1 MLPDFVKKK
10 FSDYSKLVEFSGGKT
25 SYRKIRESSLP
36 AFIINFFD
44 CSLPHKDAP
53 ISKKEFDAIL
63 NKAIV
68 FNVNYIIKP
77 KNTIIKFLYG
87 DVETRPVEFI
97 REKLAYFQFYGYY
110 VNHINDFINMNSL
123 DIVSVNQVEHIIDDI
138 NKRLLEEIRDT
149 SNGDAQRLNLV
160 KLLYYFFV
168 DLTENNPINIKLPK
182 KILSVFLNDKG
193 FTAIKAKVNAFFSD
207 EIFIQEAIELMNPVS
222 KRTGKAKSDDGMS
235 EKQVKEIASKAKTS
249 LINNETLN
257 KDLASIR
264 ALKEKRSAEEKL
276 PEIEPPV
283 ELKTSI
289 KITPSNEIKDE
300 IKTPVEKKT
309 EKEKTKEKT
318 VEAKT
323 PEVTI
328 LPVQEKT
335 PHAGEKTADVKP
347 IRESETKMP
356 DVEPKT
362 LVINEEIYSSE
373 LLLESQ
379 FSSVKPE
386 EALTDKGVREKLL
399 IDLFIEKSYRK
410 KIIKKIFHKNETHF
424 KEEVGK
430 LLCCSSWSEAIPV
443 IEDIFKANKVNFY
456 SDAAVRFVDIMQSHF
471 TRTTV
476 YSSQK
481 QQGT

>member
-1 MLPDFVKKK
+1 MLPDFVRKK

-44 CSLPHKDAP
+44 CSLTHKEAP
-53 ISKKEFDAIL
+53 ISKKEFDTLL

-77 KNTIIKFLYG
+77 KNTILKFLYG

-123 DIVSVNQVEHIIDDI
+123 DVVSVNQVEHIINDI
-138 NKRLLEEIRDT
+138 NKRLLEEIKDST
-149 SNGDAQRLNLV
+149 NGDVQRLNLV

-168 DLTENNPINIKLPK
+168 DLTENNPVNIKLPK

-193 FTAIKAKVNAFFSD
+193 FSAIKARVNVFFSD
-207 EIFIQEAIELMNPVS
+207 EIFIQEAIELMNPVTQ
-222 KRTGKAKSDDGMS
+222 KAGKPKSDDGMS
-235 EKQVKEIASKAKTS
+235 EKQVKEIVSKAKTS
-249 LINNETLN
+249 LINNESLN
-257 KDLASIR
+257 KDLARIR
-264 ALKEKRSAEEKL
+264 ALEKKTVEEKTPDVKILPVIETNLPVEEKL
-276 PEIEPPV
+276 
-283 ELKTSI
+283 
-289 KITPSNEIKDE
+289 
-300 IKTPVEKKT
+300 
-309 EKEKTKEKT
+309 
-318 VEAKT
+318 
-323 PEVTI
+323 
-328 LPVQEKT
+328 
-335 PHAGEKTADVKP
+335 AGVKS
-347 IRESETKMP
+347 IRESDTKMP
-356 DVEPKT
+356 EVEPKA

-379 FSSVKPE
+379 FSSILPQ
-386 EALTDKGVREKLL
+386 EALKDNEVREKLL
-399 IDLFIEKSYRK
+399 NDLFCEKSYRK
-410 KIIKKIFHKNETHF
+410 KIIKKIFHKNESRF
-424 KEEVGK
+424 KEEVNK
-430 LLCCSSWSEAIPV
+430 LLGSSSWSKAIPL
-443 IEDIFKANKVNFY
+443 IEDIFKINKVNFY
-456 SDAAVRFVDIMQSHF
+456 SEEAVKFVDILHSHF

>member
-1 MLPDFVKKK
+1 MLPDFVRKK

-44 CSLPHKDAP
+44 CSLTHKEAP
-53 ISKKEFDAIL
+53 ISKKEFDALL

-77 KNTIIKFLYG
+77 KNTILKFLYG
-87 DVETRPVEFI
+87 DVETRPVGFI

-110 VNHINDFINMNSL
+110 INHINDFINMNSL
-123 DIVSVNQVEHIIDDI
+123 DVVSVNQVEHIINDI
-138 NKRLLEEIRDT
+138 NKRLLEEIKD
-149 SNGDAQRLNLV
+149 SANGDVQRLNLV

-193 FTAIKAKVNAFFSD
+193 FSAIKARVNTFFSD
-207 EIFIQEAIELMNPVS
+207 EIFIQETIELMNPVTQ
-222 KRTGKAKSDDGMS
+222 KAGKPKSDDGMS
-235 EKQVKEIASKAKTS
+235 EKQVKEIVSKAKTS
-249 LINNETLN
+249 LINNESLN

-264 ALKEKRSAEEKL
+264 ALEEKAPDVKILPVSEANLPDEEKL
-276 PEIEPPV
+276 AGV
-283 ELKTSI
+283 KT
-289 KITPSNEIKDE
+289 
-300 IKTPVEKKT
+300 
-309 EKEKTKEKT
+309 
-318 VEAKT
+318 
-323 PEVTI
+323 
-328 LPVQEKT
+328 
-335 PHAGEKTADVKP
+335 

-356 DVEPKT
+356 EVEPKT

-379 FSSVKPE
+379 FSSILPQ
-386 EALTDKGVREKLL
+386 EAPTDAEVREKLL
-399 IDLFIEKSYRK
+399 NDLFCEKSYRK
-410 KIIKKIFHKNETHF
+410 KIIKKIFHKNESRF
-424 KEEVGK
+424 KEEVNK
-430 LLCCSSWSEAIPV
+430 LLSFSSWSDAIPL
-443 IEDIFKANKVNFY
+443 IEDIFKVNKVNFY
-456 SDAAVRFVDIMQSHF
+456 SEEAVKFVDILHSHF
-471 TRTTV
+471 TRITV